1 MEISMNSGMDRRR
14 RNKKLKIARNIAIA
28 LVPII
33 IIGLLIFRLGT
44 DAKSMLSEAN
54 TLKTDLKAVM
64 TGVKERDV
72 ESAQNATLKLDNT
85 VRKLDR
91 TLSSPVWKA
100 VSHAPFAGK
109 YVKSVNTL
117 VSVAEDASDNILK
130 PALDVMDEYPLEG
143 LKVGDGFSV
152 STINAYLNLLED
164 IEPRIESMTTKMQ
177 TVKLP
182 LGKTEMLSE
191 YTQMLTKLTAA
202 YKENGEYLPLF
213 RAFLGDGSDKLYL
226 LAAQNSAEIR
236 ASGGFPG
243 SMGTIRIED
252 GVLTIDDFKTVYDMI
267 SVNPPTEAHI
277 TDTEYLLFSG
287 SLDYARDACYIPD
300 FERVGE
306 IWALAYES
314 KNDEHIDGVISLTP
328 VIIQKVLAYT
338 GAVTLSDGTELNGDN
353 ATQMLQKDLY
363 YKYLSSNSSYK
374 ISNANDYVDSLFAE
388 TAKIV
393 MGKLVDDF
401 DINRIADYSKI
412 FTDGGKDR
420 TILMWMEDETAES
433 YVKAAGCSGALND
446 DPSNPEAGVFFSG
459 ANGSKLGWFVNLDT
473 QIGDDVTIN
482 DDGSR
487 TYDVTVTVSN
497 DITRDDMYRAGNYI
511 IGNYNGQVES
521 YLHLFAPAGGTIS
534 DFETSNSMTMNM
546 DEYHGLE
553 VAYNVEFMLAPSNPV
568 TVTYKVTTAPGVST
582 PLKISQTPTLQSYR

>member
-1 MEISMNSGMDRRR
+1 MNSGMDRRR

-446 DPSNPEAGVFFSG
+446 DTSNPEAGVFFSG
-459 ANGSKLGWFVNLDT
+459 ANGSKLGWFVSLDT
-473 QIGDDVTIN
+473 QIGDVTVN

>member
-363 YKYLSSNSSYK
+363 YKYLSNNSSYK
-374 ISNANDYVDSLFAE
+374 VSNAYDYVDSLFAE

-459 ANGSKLGWFVNLDT
+459 ANGSKLGWFVSLDT
-473 QIGDDVTIN
+473 QIGDVTVN

>member
-1 MEISMNSGMDRRR
+1 MNSGMDRRR

-363 YKYLSSNSSYK
+363 YKYLSNSSSYK
-374 ISNANDYVDSLFAE
+374 VSNAYDYVDSLFAE

-459 ANGSKLGWFVNLDT
+459 ANGSKLGWFVSLDT

>member
-1 MEISMNSGMDRRR
+1 MNSGMDRRR

-72 ESAQNATLKLDNT
+72 ESAQNATLKVDNT

-191 YTQMLTKLTAA
+191 YTQVLTKLTAA
-202 YKENGEYLPLF
+202 YNENGEYLPLF

-363 YKYLSSNSSYK
+363 YKYLSNNSSYK
-374 ISNANDYVDSLFAE
+374 VSNAYDYVDSLFAE

-433 YVKAAGCSGALND
+433 YIKAAGCSGALND

-459 ANGSKLGWFVNLDT
+459 ANGSKLGWFVSLDT

>member
-1 MEISMNSGMDRRR
+1 MNSGMDRRR

-182 LGKTEMLSE
+182 LGKTEMISE
-191 YTQMLTKLTAA
+191 YTQMLTKLTVA

-363 YKYLSSNSSYK
+363 YKYLSNNSSYK
-374 ISNANDYVDSLFAE
+374 VSNAYDYVDSLFAE

-459 ANGSKLGWFVNLDT
+459 ANGSKLGWFVSLDT
-473 QIGDDVTIN
+473 QIGDVTVN

>member
-1 MEISMNSGMDRRR
+1 MNSGMDRRR

-64 TGVKERDV
+64 TRVKERDV

-182 LGKTEMLSE
+182 LGKTEMISE

-459 ANGSKLGWFVNLDT
+459 ANGSKLGWFVSLDT

>member
-1 MEISMNSGMDRRR
+1 MNSGMDRRR

-374 ISNANDYVDSLFAE
+374 VSNAYDYVDSLFAE

-459 ANGSKLGWFVNLDT
+459 ANGSKLGWFVSLDT

-568 TVTYKVTTAPGVST
+568 TVTYKVTTALGVST

>member
-1 MEISMNSGMDRRR
+1 MNSGMDRRR

>member
-1 MEISMNSGMDRRR
+1 MNSGMDRRR

-374 ISNANDYVDSLFAE
+374 VSNAYDYVDSLFAE

-459 ANGSKLGWFVNLDT
+459 ANGSKLGWFVSLDT

-582 PLKISQTPTLQSYR
+582 SLKISQTPTLQSYR

>member
-1 MEISMNSGMDRRR
+1 MNSGMDRRR

-117 VSVAEDASDNILK
+117 VSVAEDVSDNILK

-338 GAVTLSDGTELNGDN
+338 GAVTLSDGTELNGNN

-374 ISNANDYVDSLFAE
+374 VSNAYDYVDSLFAE

-459 ANGSKLGWFVNLDT
+459 ANGSKLGWFVSLDT

>member
-1 MEISMNSGMDRRR
+1 MNSGMDRRR

-72 ESAQNATLKLDNT
+72 ESAQNATLKVDNT

-191 YTQMLTKLTAA
+191 YTQVLTKLTAA
-202 YKENGEYLPLF
+202 YNENGEYLPLF

-446 DPSNPEAGVFFSG
+446 APSNPEAGVFFSG
-459 ANGSKLGWFVNLDT
+459 ANGSKLGWFVSLDT
-473 QIGDDVTIN
+473 QIGDVTVN

>member
-1 MEISMNSGMDRRR
+1 MNSGMDRRR

-72 ESAQNATLKLDNT
+72 ESVQNATLKLDNT

-459 ANGSKLGWFVNLDT
+459 ANGSKLGWFVSLDT
-473 QIGDDVTIN
+473 QIGDVTVN

-553 VAYNVEFMLAPSNPV
+553 VAYNVEFMLARSNPV

>member
-1 MEISMNSGMDRRR
+1 MNSGMDRRR

-100 VSHAPFAGK
+100 VSHAPLAGK

-433 YVKAAGCSGALND
+433 YIKAAGCSGALND

-459 ANGSKLGWFVNLDT
+459 ANGSKLGWFVSLDT
-473 QIGDDVTIN
+473 QIGDDVTVN

>member
-1 MEISMNSGMDRRR
+1 MNSGMDRRR

-44 DAKSMLSEAN
+44 DAKSMLLEAN

-459 ANGSKLGWFVNLDT
+459 ANGSKLGWFVSLDT
-473 QIGDDVTIN
+473 QIGDVTVN

-582 PLKISQTPTLQSYR
+582 PLKIGQTPTLQSYR

>member
-1 MEISMNSGMDRRR
+1 MNSGMDRRR

-374 ISNANDYVDSLFAE
+374 VSNAYDYVDSLFAE

-459 ANGSKLGWFVNLDT
+459 ANGSKLGWFVSLDT
-473 QIGDDVTIN
+473 QIGDVTVN

>member
-1 MEISMNSGMDRRR
+1 MNSGMDRRR

-130 PALDVMDEYPLEG
+130 PALDVMDEYPLDG

-363 YKYLSSNSSYK
+363 YKYLSNNSSYK
-374 ISNANDYVDSLFAE
+374 VSNAYDYVDSLFAE

-459 ANGSKLGWFVNLDT
+459 ANGSKLGWFVSLDT

-582 PLKISQTPTLQSYR
+582 QLKISQTPTLQSYR

>member
-1 MEISMNSGMDRRR
+1 MNSGMDRRK

-33 IIGLLIFRLGT
+33 IIGLLVFRLGT
-44 DAKSMLSEAN
+44 DAKSMLAEAN

-72 ESAQNATLKLDNT
+72 ESAQNATLKVDNT

-100 VSHAPFAGK
+100 VSHVPFAGK

-164 IEPRIESMTTKMQ
+164 IEPRIESITTQMQ

-213 RAFLGDGSDKLYL
+213 RAFLGDGSDRLYL

-314 KNDEHIDGVISLTP
+314 ENDEHIDGVISLTP

-353 ATQMLQKDLY
+353 ATQILQKDLY
-363 YKYLSSNSSYK
+363 YKYLSNNTSYK
-374 ISNANDYVDSLFAE
+374 VSNAGDYVDSLFAE
-388 TAKIV
+388 TAKLV

-459 ANGSKLGWFVNLDT
+459 ANGSKLGWFVSLDA
-473 QIGDDVTIN
+473 QIGDDVTFN

-511 IGNYNGQVES
+511 IGNYKGQVES

-553 VAYNVEFMLAPSNPV
+553 VAYNVEFMLAPGEPV

>member
-1 MEISMNSGMDRRR
+1 MNSGMDRRR

-213 RAFLGDGSDKLYL
+213 RAFLGNGSDKLYL

-363 YKYLSSNSSYK
+363 YKYLSNNSSYK
-374 ISNANDYVDSLFAE
+374 VSNAYDYVDSLFAE

-459 ANGSKLGWFVNLDT
+459 ANGSKLGWFVSLDT

>member
-1 MEISMNSGMDRRR
+1 MNSGMDRRR

-363 YKYLSSNSSYK
+363 YKYLSNNSSYK
-374 ISNANDYVDSLFAE
+374 VSNAYDYVDYLFAE

-459 ANGSKLGWFVNLDT
+459 ANGSKLGWFVSLDT
-473 QIGDDVTIN
+473 QIGDVTVN

-582 PLKISQTPTLQSYR
+582 PLKIGQTPTLQSYR

>member
-1 MEISMNSGMDRRR
+1 MNSGMDRRR

-130 PALDVMDEYPLEG
+130 PALDVIDEYPLEG

-459 ANGSKLGWFVNLDT
+459 ANGSKLGWFVSLDT
-473 QIGDDVTIN
+473 QIGDVTVN

-582 PLKISQTPTLQSYR
+582 PLKIGQTPTLQSYR

>member
-1 MEISMNSGMDRRR
+1 MNSGMDRRR

-252 GVLTIDDFKTVYDMI
+252 GVLTIDDFKTGYDMI

-459 ANGSKLGWFVNLDT
+459 ANGSKLGWFVSLDT
-473 QIGDDVTIN
+473 QIGDVTVN

>member
-1 MEISMNSGMDRRR
+1 MNSGMDRRR

-374 ISNANDYVDSLFAE
+374 VSNAYDYVDSLFAE

-459 ANGSKLGWFVNLDT
+459 ANGSKLGWFVSLDT

-582 PLKISQTPTLQSYR
+582 PLKISQTPTLESYR

>member
-1 MEISMNSGMDRRR
+1 MNSGMDRRR

-117 VSVAEDASDNILK
+117 VSVAEDVSDNILK

-459 ANGSKLGWFVNLDT
+459 ANGSKLGWFVSLDT
-473 QIGDDVTIN
+473 QIGDVTVN

>member
-1 MEISMNSGMDRRR
+1 MNSGMDRRR

-363 YKYLSSNSSYK
+363 YKYLSNNSSYK
-374 ISNANDYVDSLFAE
+374 VSNAYDYVDSLFAE

-459 ANGSKLGWFVNLDT
+459 ANGSKLGWFVSLDT
-473 QIGDDVTIN
+473 QIGDVTVN

-582 PLKISQTPTLQSYR
+582 PLKIGQTPTLQSYR

>member
-1 MEISMNSGMDRRR
+1 MNSGMDRRR

-130 PALDVMDEYPLEG
+130 PALDVMGEYPLEG

-459 ANGSKLGWFVNLDT
+459 ANGSKLGWFVSLDT

>member
-1 MEISMNSGMDRRR
+1 MNSGMDRRR

-54 TLKTDLKAVM
+54 TLKTVLKAVM

-374 ISNANDYVDSLFAE
+374 VSNAYDYVDSLFAE

-459 ANGSKLGWFVNLDT
+459 ANGSKLGWFVSLDT

>member
-1 MEISMNSGMDRRR
+1 MNSGMDRRR

-33 IIGLLIFRLGT
+33 IIGLLIFRLRT

-374 ISNANDYVDSLFAE
+374 VSNAYDYVDSLFAE

-459 ANGSKLGWFVNLDT
+459 ANGSKLGWFVSLDT

>member
-1 MEISMNSGMDRRR
+1 
-14 RNKKLKIARNIAIA
+14 
-28 LVPII
+28 
-33 IIGLLIFRLGT
+33 
-44 DAKSMLSEAN
+44 
-54 TLKTDLKAVM
+54 
-64 TGVKERDV
+64 
-72 ESAQNATLKLDNT
+72 
-85 VRKLDR
+85 
-91 TLSSPVWKA
+91 
-100 VSHAPFAGK
+100 
-109 YVKSVNTL
+109 
-117 VSVAEDASDNILK
+117 
-130 PALDVMDEYPLEG
+130 
-143 LKVGDGFSV
+143 
-152 STINAYLNLLED
+152 
-164 IEPRIESMTTKMQ
+164 MTTKMQ

-459 ANGSKLGWFVNLDT
+459 ANGSKLGWFVSLDT
-473 QIGDDVTIN
+473 QIGGVTVN

>member
-1 MEISMNSGMDRRR
+1 
-14 RNKKLKIARNIAIA
+14 
-28 LVPII
+28 
-33 IIGLLIFRLGT
+33 
-44 DAKSMLSEAN
+44 MLSEAN

-459 ANGSKLGWFVNLDT
+459 ANGSKLGWFVSLDT
-473 QIGDDVTIN
+473 QIGDVTVN

>member
-1 MEISMNSGMDRRR
+1 MNSGMDRRR

-33 IIGLLIFRLGT
+33 IIVLLIFRLGT

-459 ANGSKLGWFVNLDT
+459 ANGSKLGWFVSLDT
-473 QIGDDVTIN
+473 QIGDVTVN

>member
-1 MEISMNSGMDRRR
+1 MNSGMDRRR

-277 TDTEYLLFSG
+277 TDTEYLLFCG

>member
-1 MEISMNSGMDRRR
+1 MNSGMDRRR

-459 ANGSKLGWFVNLDT
+459 ANGSKLGWFVSLDT
-473 QIGDDVTIN
+473 QIGDVTVN
-482 DDGSR
+482 DDRSR

>member
-1 MEISMNSGMDRRR
+1 MNSGMDRRR

-446 DPSNPEAGVFFSG
+446 DSSNPEAGVFFSG
-459 ANGSKLGWFVNLDT
+459 ANGSKLGWFVSLDT

>member
-1 MEISMNSGMDRRR
+1 MNSGMDRRR

-314 KNDEHIDGVISLTP
+314 KSDEHIDGVISLTP

-459 ANGSKLGWFVNLDT
+459 ANGSKLGWFVSLDT
-473 QIGDDVTIN
+473 QIGDVTVN

>member
-1 MEISMNSGMDRRR
+1 MNSGMDRRR

-54 TLKTDLKAVM
+54 TLKTDLKAIM

-182 LGKTEMLSE
+182 LGKTEMISE

-363 YKYLSSNSSYK
+363 YKYLSNNSSYK
-374 ISNANDYVDSLFAE
+374 VSNAYDYVDSLFAE

-459 ANGSKLGWFVNLDT
+459 ANGSKLGWFVSLDT
-473 QIGDDVTIN
+473 QIGDVTVN

>member
-1 MEISMNSGMDRRR
+1 MNSGMDRRR

-202 YKENGEYLPLF
+202 YKENGESLPLF

-374 ISNANDYVDSLFAE
+374 VSNAYDYVDSLFAE

-420 TILMWMEDETAES
+420 TILMWLEDETAES

-459 ANGSKLGWFVNLDT
+459 ANGSKLGWFVSLDT

>member
-1 MEISMNSGMDRRR
+1 MNSGMDRRR

-72 ESAQNATLKLDNT
+72 ESAQNATLKVDNT

-191 YTQMLTKLTAA
+191 YTQVLTKLTAA
-202 YKENGEYLPLF
+202 YNENGEYLPLF

-433 YVKAAGCSGALND
+433 YIKAAGCSGALND

-459 ANGSKLGWFVNLDT
+459 ANGSKLGWFVSLDT
-473 QIGDDVTIN
+473 QIGDDVTVN

>member
-1 MEISMNSGMDRRR
+1 MNSGMDRRR

-459 ANGSKLGWFVNLDT
+459 ANGSKLGWFVSLDT
-473 QIGDDVTIN
+473 QIGDVTVN

-534 DFETSNSMTMNM
+534 DFETSNSMAMNM

>member
-1 MEISMNSGMDRRR
+1 MNSGMDRRR

-182 LGKTEMLSE
+182 LGKTEMISE

-363 YKYLSSNSSYK
+363 YKYLSNNSSYK
-374 ISNANDYVDSLFAE
+374 VSNAYDYVDSLFAE

-459 ANGSKLGWFVNLDT
+459 ANGSKLGWFVSLDT
-473 QIGDDVTIN
+473 QIGDVTVN

-487 TYDVTVTVSN
+487 IYDVTVTVSN

-553 VAYNVEFMLAPSNPV
+553 VAYNVEFMLASSNPV

>member
-1 MEISMNSGMDRRR
+1 MNSGMDRRR

-72 ESAQNATLKLDNT
+72 ESAQNATLKVDNT

-363 YKYLSSNSSYK
+363 YKYLSNNSSYK
-374 ISNANDYVDSLFAE
+374 VSNAYDYVDSLFAE

-459 ANGSKLGWFVNLDT
+459 ANGSKLGWFVSLDT